1 MLTEDYE
8 ESSIKRPFKSI
19 RLPQIR
25 TLVIDA
31 YAHYLMRSCTNV
43 ERLIIHQRGFDTTY
57 LRSIPFVANSLV
69 YLALCLPAPEIIQGV
84 EVFYAYRLM
93 SDSRLSQRLDL
104 VRLCPDLEELAIVQV
119 SRPDIRNTIP
129 AHLTSK
135 QPYSFQLT
143 HCITVAQGFKKLR
156 LLEVILSCRLEF
168 YSSNLRPIGESRMKE
183 HAVTVLDNI
192 HGHTKVLKIISMD
205 NFSRWE
211 DIRDIETQIITVP

>member
-1 MLTEDYE
+1 VCIPPYLIASHIAQLVSRRFSVHIFRSNAAEIAKLLPLLPNLTTLEVLTEDYE

-84 EVFYAYRLM
+84 EVFYAYRLT
-93 SDSRLSQRLDL
+93 SDSNLSQRLDL

-119 SRPDIRNTIP
+119 SRPDIRNTI
-129 AHLTSK
+129 S
-135 QPYSFQLT
+135 T
-143 HCITVAQGFKKLR
+143 H
-156 LLEVILSCRLEF
+156 
-168 YSSNLRPIGESRMKE
+168 SNPK
-183 HAVTVLDNI
+183 
-192 HGHTKVLKIISMD
+192 
-205 NFSRWE
+205 
-211 DIRDIETQIITVP
+211 